1 MDLSSVE
8 QIFNLIAWAVI
19 AIIASAGLFYGIYA
33 LWDGFT
39 NDQPEGKKKGF
50 TVLLVTV
57 IAIVVLIV
65 AKTIIW
71 NMIITNMPG

>member
-1 MDLSSVE
+1 MDTTYIK
-8 QIFNLIAWAVI
+8 QIFDLIAWAVV
-19 AIIASAGLFYGIYA
+19 AIIGAGGLFYGVFA

-39 NDQPEGKKKGF
+39 NDQPESKKKGI

-57 IAIVVLIV
+57 ISVVVLIV

-71 NMIITNMPG
+71 NMIQANMP